1 MLSIASL
8 HVDLRQDENI
18 LSFKI
23 LSDSL
28 VKVTRSGE
36 EQEIPARGPGET
48 LREGDFYKPTKEV
61 STFGGKVYSIEFKNL
76 TGEYFSSIFST

>member
-1 MLSIASL
+1 MLSTALI
-8 HVDLRQDENI
+8 HVDLRQDDNI

-36 EQEIPARGPGET
+36 EQEIPARGQGET

-61 STFGGKVYSIEFKNL
+61 STFGGKVCSIEFKNL
-76 TGEYFSSIFST
+76 TGE